1 MSQLKPIDQQVVVVM
16 GASSGIGRAAALRFA
31 QEGARVVVSAR
42 SEQALNSLVEQ
53 IQLFNGEAIA
63 VPADVTDF
71 SQVQHV
77 AAAAAERFGRIDTWV
92 HVAAVSLYATV
103 EDTTLAEFRQILD
116 VNLMGQV
123 HGAKAALPYLRREGR
138 GALIHVSSIE
148 AMRALPYQGA
158 YAASKHGVKGFIES
172 LRMELK
178 HEGLPISVT
187 NVMPASINTPLFDH
201 ARTKIGTKP
210 KGLPPIY
217 QPEVVVEAIVHAAA
231 NPERDIFAG
240 GAARVF
246 AMTQALSPKLLDTM
260 MLATAFKGQRTSEP
274 KSTDA
279 PDNLFEP
286 MDAYPTIYGD
296 FGEQAL
302 GPDSYTPTETMDG
315 LKVGLGSLL
324 LGAVAGMAWR
334 RLGSRA

>member
-1 MSQLKPIDQQVVVVM
+1 MSQLKPVDQQVVVVM

-31 QEGARVVVSAR
+31 AEGAKVVVSAR
-42 SEQALNSLVEQ
+42 GTQGLNSLVEQ
-53 IQLFNGEAIA
+53 IRQFGGEATA

-71 SQVQHV
+71 SQVQAV
-77 AAAAAERFGRIDTWV
+77 ANTAVERYGRLDTWV
-92 HVAAVSLYATV
+92 HVAAVSLYATF
-103 EDTTLAEFRQILD
+103 EDTTIEEFRQLLD

-123 HGAKAALPYLRREGR
+123 HGAKAALPHLRQEGR

-148 AMRALPYQGA
+148 AIRALPYQAA
-158 YAASKHGVKGFIES
+158 YAASKHGVKGFLES
-172 LRMELK
+172 LRMELA
-178 HEGLPISVT
+178 HEGLAISVT
-187 NVMPASINTPLFDH
+187 NVMPATINTPLFNH

-217 QPEVVVEAIVHAAA
+217 EPEVVVEAIAHAAA
-231 NPERDIFAG
+231 HPERDIFAG

-246 AMTQALSPKLLDTM
+246 AMTQAFSPKLLDTM
-260 MLATAFKGQRTSEP
+260 MLATAFKGQRTNEP
-274 KSTDA
+274 KGVDA

-286 MDAYPTIYGD
+286 MDAYHTVYGD

-302 GPDSYTPTETMDG
+302 GPGPYSPAETMDG

-324 LGAVAGMAWR
+324 LGAVAAMAWR

>member
-1 MSQLKPIDQQVVVVM
+1 T
-16 GASSGIGRAAALRFA
+16 AA
-31 QEGARVVVSAR
+31 G
-42 SEQALNSLVEQ
+42 
-53 IQLFNGEAIA
+53 
-63 VPADVTDF
+63 
-71 SQVQHV
+71 
-77 AAAAAERFGRIDTWV
+77 RFGRIDTWV

-148 AMRALPYQGA
+148 AIRALPYQGA

-217 QPEVVVEAIVHAAA
+217 QPEVVVEAIV
-231 NPERDIFAG
+231 
-240 GAARVF
+240 
-246 AMTQALSPKLLDTM
+246 
-260 MLATAFKGQRTSEP
+260 
-274 KSTDA
+274 
-279 PDNLFEP
+279 
-286 MDAYPTIYGD
+286 
-296 FGEQAL
+296 
-302 GPDSYTPTETMDG
+302 
-315 LKVGLGSLL
+315 
-324 LGAVAGMAWR
+324 
-334 RLGSRA
+334 